1 MLYVFK
7 DELNKVNHLANLN
20 MNIGFNSRSIIRMM
34 HIGKPLN
41 TNYTKHL

>member
-7 DELNKVNHLANLN
+7 DELNKVNHLANPN
-20 MNIGFNSRSIIRMM
+20 ITIGFNPKP
-34 HIGKPLN
+34 KPLN